1 MSLSTASSP
10 PSLPIA
16 ITMGDPAG
24 IGPEIIIK
32 AYAKNPVLAN
42 TCFVVGDAKLLIKI
56 CQLLALDLK
65 VQVISEA
72 DLPQVSSLP
81 PRVIAVMPNPS
92 SATLVQTGVIQ
103 ALAGKIAGECIELA
117 TDLHLRGKI
126 AAIVTAPL
134 HKEALKMAGY
144 PFPGHTEML
153 QSLCAQYAKQNIDD
167 LPVRMMLMNDEIR
180 TVLLSIHVSLRQA
193 IEAVTIENIIS
204 TLEITHQSMSKILK
218 RPPHI
223 AVAGLNPHAGEG
235 GLLGQEE
242 IEIIQPAIEQAVK
255 QGMNV
260 TGPYPPDTI
269 FMKARQLAHSAQ
281 AIDIVLAMYHDQ
293 GLIPVKY
300 LGVDS
305 GVNVTLGLPIIRT
318 SPDHGTAFDIAGTG
332 KADPASLLEAIKVAQ
347 NLAHLALA

>member
-1 MSLSTASSP
+1 MSLFTASSA
-10 PSLPIA
+10 SLPIA

-24 IGPEIIIK
+24 IGPEIIVK
-32 AYAKNPVLAN
+32 AYAKNPALAN
-42 TCFVVGDAKLLIKI
+42 ICFVVGDAKLLIKV
-56 CQLLALDLK
+56 CQLLKLD
-65 VQVISEA
+65 VQVQIISEA
-72 DLPQVSSLP
+72 DLPNLLSWP
-81 PRVIAVMPNPS
+81 PSVIAVMPNPS
-92 SATLVQTGVIQ
+92 SAVLVQTGVIQ

-153 QSLCAQYAKQNIDD
+153 QSLCAQYANQSIDD

-193 IEAVTIENIIS
+193 IEAVTIENIIK

-242 IEIIQPAIEQAVK
+242 IEIILPAIEQAVS

-269 FMKARQLAHSAQ
+269 FMRARQSAQ
-281 AIDIVLAMYHDQ
+281 SAQGIDIVLAMYHDQ